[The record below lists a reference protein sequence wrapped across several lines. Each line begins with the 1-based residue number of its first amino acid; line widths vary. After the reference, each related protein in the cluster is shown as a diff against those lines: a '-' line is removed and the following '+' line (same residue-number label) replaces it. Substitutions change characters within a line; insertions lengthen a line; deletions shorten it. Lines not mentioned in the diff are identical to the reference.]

1 MTILLVDDERPAIEA
16 LCTAIDWSSL
26 GFEAVRTAYN
36 LEEALKIF
44 AQSSVS
50 VLLCDIEM
58 PGGSGLELLQWV
70 KAHRPDTVCILFT
83 CHADFDYARRAVT
96 LGAFSYLLKPSPME
110 AVKETV
116 LSAAEEWNRRQEQE
130 KREGQWERNKDVVWE
145 RFWLETVM
153 GELPEDQRRLQGAAR
168 QRGLEL
174 PCDRKYQQVVC
185 TIRRWSGILTG
196 WQAVDLDY
204 VLKNILAELFHFTDE
219 TIVLSDSPR
228 RKIILI
234 ATEENIAHERL
245 EERCRRF
252 FTLLEERLDSHAC
265 FYVGEAVYAEMLAG
279 QQRILQELEHSNIS
293 YDDMIFYGSDAAKQ
307 EEETEQPPLE
317 QWRELLVQRREQ
329 QLCDRVHGWLQKQV
343 RSGHMN
349 AKSME
354 LFYHDFLQMLYTVLA
369 ENNISAAQMLQNQR
383 EDTKRALLS
392 LENMEEYLGR
402 MVHCS
407 CVYLENLLHKNTLI
421 DQVKAYI
428 EEHLDQELS
437 RDELAGL
444 VFLNANYLSRLF
456 RQETGRSLVDY
467 ITHQRIEQIKLLLR
481 TTDASVTEI
490 AGRMGYTNMPYFSR
504 VFRKEEGCTPVEYR
518 RRLRS

>member
-1 MTILLVDDERPAIEA
+1 MTILLVDDERPAVEA

-26 GFEAVRTAYN
+26 GFEAVWTAYN
-36 LEEALKIF
+36 LEEAQKIF

-130 KREGQWERNKDVVWE
+130 KREGQWEKNKDVVWE
-145 RFWLETVM
+145 RFWLETVL
-153 GELPEDQRRLQGAAR
+153 GELPEDQKRLQSAAR

-174 PCDRKYQQVVC
+174 PCDRKYQPVVC
-185 TIRRWSGILTG
+185 AIRRWSGILTG

-204 VLKNILAELFHFTDE
+204 VLKNILAELFRFTNE

-234 ATEENIAHERL
+234 ATEENIEHERL
-245 EERCRRF
+245 EECCRKF

-279 QQRILQELEHSNIS
+279 QQRILQELEQGLALWSS
-293 YDDMIFYGSDAAKQ
+293 TWAGS
-307 EEETEQPPLE
+307 ES
-317 QWRELLVQRREQ
+317 RRTYFTM
-329 QLCDRVHGWLQKQV
+329 R
-343 RSGHMN
+343 
-349 AKSME
+349 
-354 LFYHDFLQMLYTVLA
+354 Y
-369 ENNISAAQMLQNQR
+369 
-383 EDTKRALLS
+383 
-392 LENMEEYLGR
+392 
-402 MVHCS
+402 CS
-407 CVYLENLLHKNTLI
+407 
-421 DQVKAYI
+421 
-428 EEHLDQELS
+428 S
-437 RDELAGL
+437 
-444 VFLNANYLSRLF
+444 
-456 RQETGRSLVDY
+456 
-467 ITHQRIEQIKLLLR
+467 
-481 TTDASVTEI
+481 TTT
-490 AGRMGYTNMPYFSR
+490 
-504 VFRKEEGCTPVEYR
+504 
-518 RRLRS
+518 